1 MKNSFVKFLKV
12 LFVISL
18 FILITGTLNIT
29 QQIFIKDNHS
39 TIFCCCSGKVEDVC
53 TCDGACCSS
62 ESIHLG
68 QQLTSA
74 ACGQPLQLESI
85 NIDFKF
91 VFDPLDYSAEYPTDL
106 KFYIHVFSS
115 YSSNSIYPNDKPP
128 QILPIA

>member
-1 MKNSFVKFLKV
+1 MRNSISKIL
-12 LFVISL
+12 LVIPL
-18 FILITGTLNIT
+18 CILITGTINIT
-29 QQIFIKDNHS
+29 HQIFIKDKHS
-39 TIFCCCSGKVEDVC
+39 ETFCCCSGKVEVEC
-53 TCDGACCSS
+53 TCNGACCSQ
-62 ESIHLG
+62 ESTYFG
-68 QQLTSA
+68 AQLSSA
-74 ACGQPLQLESI
+74 SCGQPLKLESI